1 MNSSMPIAEENKGAD
16 VVPMWMTRREL
27 CEHFGVSVRTL
38 RKLTKLGAVERRF
51 VDKKALYRPLVTKTE
66 LAAHP
71 DLDLRSEGRDDPD
84 RSPPTLVAITTHP
97 VPDDAI
103 PGTPLLT
110 DDHRPR
116 RAADRDAAR
125 LLSVAK
131 AALKQR
137 DRLADEKADVVAER
151 DALREKLMRVETAV
165 ERAHEQRVQADER
178 AQRAADQRDRA
189 TTQRDALLDRLDR
202 VLDQRDKA
210 TEQRDELLS
219 RLDDVIDQRDKAI
232 EQFQRAHDMLRD
244 WKVWREE
251 AQATLDRYEERTERA
266 AMLTAAALST
276 PWWSFARRKEIEQKL
291 RDLAAE

>member
-1 MNSSMPIAEENKGAD
+1 MNSSMPIAEEKKGAD

-38 RKLTKLGAVERRF
+38 RKLTKHGAVERRF
-51 VDKKALYRPLVTKTE
+51 VDKKALYRPLVGKSE

-71 DLDLRSEGRDDPD
+71 DLDLGSDDLDNPD
-84 RSPPTLVAITTHP
+84 RRAPTLVAIQIDREL
-97 VPDDAI
+97 DDAV

-110 DDHRPR
+110 DDQRPR

-131 AALKQR
+131 AALRQR
-137 DRLADEKADVVAER
+137 DRLMDEKSEVEGER
-151 DALREKLMRVETAV
+151 DALREKLMRVEAAV
-165 ERAHEQRVQADER
+165 ERALEQRTRADDK
-178 AQRAADQRDRA
+178 ALRAAEQRDRA
-189 TTQRDALLDRLDR
+189 ITQRDALLDRLDR
-202 VLDQRDKA
+202 LLDQRDKA
-210 TEQRDELLS
+210 TEQRDELLA

-251 AQATLDRYEERTERA
+251 AQNTLDRYEDRTERA
-266 AMLTAAALST
+266 ARLTAAALST
-276 PWWSFARRKEIEQKL
+276 PWWSFTRKKEIEQQL